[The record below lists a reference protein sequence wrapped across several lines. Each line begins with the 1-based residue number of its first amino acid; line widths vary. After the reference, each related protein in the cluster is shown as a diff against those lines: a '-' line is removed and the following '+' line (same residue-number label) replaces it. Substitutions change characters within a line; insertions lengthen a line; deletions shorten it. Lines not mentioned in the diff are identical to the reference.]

1 MESADRPIGKT
12 DNYDRLR
19 AKSFQTIG
27 ETIFN
32 SNDAV
37 GSLDNAQIG
46 DIITRVNSDGGNHVG
61 FYAGMDEDGKVLF
74 LGGNQDDSVNV
85 MGFDVSS
92 VQSVN
97 RIQLSGEPT
106 LTGMETKES
115 LLTQEE
121 IEAISSLT
129 SLSSGSDR

>member
-1 MESADRPIGKT
+1 M
-12 DNYDRLR
+12 
-19 AKSFQTIG
+19 
-27 ETIFN
+27 
-32 SNDAV
+32 
-37 GSLDNAQIG
+37 
-46 DIITRVNSDGGNHVG
+46 
-61 FYAGMDEDGKVLF
+61 VLF